1 MSLNLAFKVNKPIDK
16 VFEYLT
22 DMDKFV
28 SFHPVINKV
37 KPLSNNIFLVYE
49 KLKFG
54 FIPISFTYQVFLS
67 SNLAE
72 KTVEMKAI
80 VMKFTKMNMVFVLK
94 SEGDSTHVTE
104 TIHFKS
110 PFPIKRIMGKIFKK
124 QHTFLFANMNTKEF
138 IT

>member
-1 MSLNLAFKVNKPIDK
+1 MSLNLAYNVNKPLDK

-28 SFHPVINKV
+28 SIHPVIDKIEC
-37 KPLSNNIFLVYE
+37 LSNNFFLVYE
-49 KLKFG
+49 TLKFG
-54 FIPISFTYQVFLS
+54 FIPLSFKYQVILS

-72 KTVEMKAI
+72 KTVEMKAT
-80 VMKFTKMNMVFVLK
+80 VMKFTKIKMVFVLK
-94 SEGDSTHVTE
+94 SEGNSTHVTE

-124 QHTFLFANMNTKEF
+124 QHKILFNNMNT
-138 IT
+138 

>member
-1 MSLNLAFKVNKPIDK
+1 MSLNLAYKVNKPIDT

-28 SFHPVINKV
+28 SFHPVIDKIE
-37 KPLSNNIFLVYE
+37 PLSNNNFLVYE
-49 KLKFG
+49 TLKFG
-54 FIPISFTYQVFLS
+54 FIPLSFTYQTFLS

-80 VMKFTKMNMVFVLK
+80 VMKFTKIKIFFLLK
-94 SEGDSTHVTE
+94 SEGNFTHVTE

-110 PFPIKRIMGKIFKK
+110 PFPIKGIMGKIFKK
-124 QHTFLFANMNTKEF
+124 QHTILFNNINK
-138 IT
+138 